1 MKARYSRFKQ
11 YMEYKGLYDNKVAR
25 ECNIAQSIFYQAKKG
40 RSDLGEKT
48 LEKIFSKYKDL
59 NRVWILTGEGSMI
72 TPEQNQEPENEQKV
86 TAKNVSGDINN
97 TNTNTNYHNY
107 YNNSN
112 CKNEETEVKFFEI
125 LHEQLKEKDKQ
136 IAEKDK
142 QLAEKDWQIR
152 QIITMNTK

>member
-1 MKARYSRFKQ
+1 MFSY
-11 YMEYKGLYDNKVAR
+11 
-25 ECNIAQSIFYQAKKG
+25 CNIAQSIFYQAKKG

-72 TPEQNQEPENEQKV
+72 TPEQKQEPENEQKV
-86 TAKNVSGDINN
+86 TAKNVSGDVNN

>member
-1 MKARYSRFKQ
+1 MKAKYSRFKK

-40 RSDLGEKT
+40 KSDLGEKT
-48 LEKIFSKYKDL
+48 LEKIFDKYKDL

-72 TPEQNQEPENEQKV
+72 TNEQKV

-97 TNTNTNYHNY
+97 TNTNYHNNY
-107 YNNSN
+107 YNNN
-112 CKNEETEVKFFEI
+112 NNYEKTEVRFLEI